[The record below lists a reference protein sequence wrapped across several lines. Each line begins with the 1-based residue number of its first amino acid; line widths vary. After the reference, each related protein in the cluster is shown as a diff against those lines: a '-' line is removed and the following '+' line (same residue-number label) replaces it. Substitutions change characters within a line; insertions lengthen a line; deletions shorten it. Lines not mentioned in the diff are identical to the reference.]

1 MGCTLLLSSAV
12 LLPPLIHRFG
22 YRRTMSIGAV
32 LAPLG
37 LVLASF
43 STQLWHIYLAQGVLF
58 GLGCGFIYAS
68 SLALPSMWFKRNRAL
83 ATGLSASGSG
93 IGALVISPLNE
104 HLIEKM
110 GYRMALRIEGVLGFV
125 LLAAA
130 TCLAFSKPASGAIKR
145 PPFQLLHRDL
155 LHSDYLILIGYCL
168 VCYFGFFGPFF
179 LAPQYTA
186 FLGHSKS
193 DGAARISL
201 MAGMN
206 SLSRITMGFLAD
218 RFGNINVMF
227 SCALLAGL
235 FTSVLWQTSSSYGA
249 YTVFCILSGFTGG
262 AFVSLLPV
270 VTADIVGVENLQRGI
285 GLCYLLTFFGNLL
298 GSPIAGKLLENFG
311 WTAAIQFSGAMT
323 LFSALL
329 LLVLR
334 MKRSGG
340 RLFVKL

>member
-22 YRRTMSIGAV
+22 YRRTMSIGTV

-43 STQLWHIYLAQGVLF
+43 STQLWHIYLAQGALF
-58 GLGCGFIYAS
+58 GLGCGFIYAP

-83 ATGLSASGSG
+83 ATSNEDRNEKKRHSPCCFYTGISASGSG

-104 HLIEKM
+104 HLIENL

-125 LLAAA
+125 VLAAA
-130 TCLAFSKPASGAIKR
+130 TCLAFSNSASGAVKR

-155 LHSDYLILIGYCL
+155 LHRDYLLLIGYCL

-179 LAPQYTA
+179 LAPQYTV

-218 RFGNINVMF
+218 RFGKINIMF
-227 SCALLAGL
+227 FCALLAGKAFAKQQEPAVLIVCTVDRCVYECALAIL
-235 FTSVLWQTSSSYGA
+235 FLLWCLYRLLYLERIYRGR
-249 YTVFCILSGFTGG
+249 FC
-262 AFVSLLPV
+262 LPI
-270 VTADIVGVENLQRGI
+270 TCGHR
-285 GLCYLLTFFGNLL
+285 
-298 GSPIAGKLLENFG
+298 
-311 WTAAIQFSGAMT
+311 
-323 LFSALL
+323 
-329 LLVLR
+329 
-334 MKRSGG
+334 
-340 RLFVKL
+340 